1 MDKTPLQVGNL
12 DSYRNI
18 IHASDVANAIFKILE
33 QKNGDNYVICNDNSY
48 KMEYL
53 VMLIY
58 SRANINL
65 VKINNIYFDAETNLP
80 VIVVEENQLS
90 FDSKP
95 TNINGE
101 ANKLKSIG
109 WKPLVSIDSIIDEIY
124 FNKI

>member
-1 MDKTPLQVGNL
+1 M
-12 DSYRNI
+12 
-18 IHASDVANAIFKILE
+18 
-33 QKNGDNYVICNDNSY
+33 
-48 KMEYL
+48 
-53 VMLIY
+53 
-58 SRANINL
+58 